1 MPGRSQV
8 LIGFY
13 LLPSAFPVAV
23 LSALFLHLYVSF
35 LHLFLSTSLLPPFY
49 LSLFLFSFPGP
60 PSSPPLHPLVSQA
73 CSSRVYRCLGARTWF
88 FPHLRLRSLPSGR
101 RRAGLG
107 WFGAVSPSCSLEPIP
122 GSFITLLAQDICSGL
137 HTGPDRA
144 HKIGHY
150 SRVGRNRGATQSS
163 LSFYTGGQE
172 GLERPSRK
180 VTSQSWQVLQ

>member
-1 MPGRSQV
+1 M
-8 LIGFY
+8 
-13 LLPSAFPVAV
+13 AV
-23 LSALFLHLYVSF
+23 LSTLFLHLYVSF
-35 LHLFLSTSLLPPFY
+35 LRLFLSTSLLPPFC
-49 LSLFLFSFPGP
+49 LSLFLSLYFSFLGP
-60 PSSPPLHPLVSQA
+60 LSSPPLHPLVSQA

-137 HTGPDRA
+137 RTGPDRA

-150 SRVGRNRGATQSS
+150 SGVGRNRGAAQSS

-172 GLERPSRK
+172 GLERPSHK